1 MNKHYCLKHVFEV
14 FEQAENSVTRAYRGM
29 GLGLG
34 ISNKI
39 VELLGGEISAS
50 SQPGK
55 GCFFN
60 LKLPV
65 EIS

>member
-14 FEQAENSVTRAYRGM
+14 FEQAENSVTRAYPGK
-29 GLGLG
+29 GLG
-34 ISNKI
+34 IFKKI

-55 GCFFN
+55 GSFFN
-60 LKLPV
+60 LKIPV